1 MEYFEPCDEIW
12 HAGDIGSVDVAEK
25 LAAFRPFR
33 AVYGNI
39 DGQELRKLFPQVNR
53 FTVDGAEVLIKHI
66 GGYPGKYDPSII
78 GSLMAR
84 PPKLFISGHSHILKV
99 KYDKTLDMLHI
110 NPGPA
115 GLGAAIYAVRAGLRT
130 AVIDRSPVSGGQV
143 LTTYEVDNYLG
154 FPGLSGSELSDKF
167 RMHADNLGVSFITAD
182 VQGVENAASEKIV
195 HTAEG
200 DFVANAV
207 ILATGASHS
216 KLGVPGEEK
225 LSGMGV
231 SYCATCDGAFFR
243 NRTVAVVG
251 GGDVAVEDAV
261 FLAGICKK
269 VYLIHRRDKLRA
281 ADSLQ
286 KKLLSLENVEVIWN
300 SEVKEIAGEDIVE
313 GVSVY
318 NNVSKTQSSLAVNGV
333 FIAVGIVPNTKMFQ
347 GMVEMDEKGYILADE
362 TCVTSQKG
370 IFAAGDIRKKTMR
383 QIITAVA
390 DGANAVY
397 SVQNYFM
404 EQA

>member
-1 MEYFEPCDEIW
+1 MGQNRY
-12 HAGDIGSVDVAEK
+12 DV
-25 LAAFRPFR
+25 L
-33 AVYGNI
+33 
-39 DGQELRKLFPQVNR
+39 
-53 FTVDGAEVLIKHI
+53 
-66 GGYPGKYDPSII
+66 II
-78 GSLMAR
+78 GS
-84 PPKLFISGHSHILKV
+84 
-99 KYDKTLDMLHI
+99 
-110 NPGPA
+110 GPA

-269 VYLIHRRDKLRA
+269 VYLIHRRDKLMA